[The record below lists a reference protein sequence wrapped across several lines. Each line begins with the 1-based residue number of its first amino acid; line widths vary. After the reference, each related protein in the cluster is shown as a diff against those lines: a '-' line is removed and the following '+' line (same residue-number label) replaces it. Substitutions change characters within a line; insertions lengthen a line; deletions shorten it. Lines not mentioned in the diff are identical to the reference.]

1 MSLGGAMTPAKK
13 CYACKGVHTNHNE
26 QIQCYRI
33 HGLLIEANEMGKPVA
48 KKAVVT
54 DPERIVIVTCG
65 WGNNTHKWETTKA
78 EAIEHKACPEHR

>member
-1 MSLGGAMTPAKK
+1 
-13 CYACKGVHTNHNE
+13 
-26 QIQCYRI
+26 
-33 HGLLIEANEMGKPVA
+33 MGKPVT